1 MSAKPEI
8 QARYLPQERK
18 KRILNM
24 LVEQGRVTVVDISA
38 ELAVSEMTIRRDL
51 AELETEGKL
60 SRVHGG
66 AVLTETVSQPIMDP
80 LPAHFDARLSLH
92 RENKMR
98 IARMAAEVAGRY
110 QSVALDIGTTTLFMV
125 DELVKHERLKIFTN
139 SVRIAHAL
147 GRYAQ
152 APEVYLAGGM
162 MRDDEMAI
170 VGPSAIEQFQQFWFD
185 IAFIGAS
192 GITSQ
197 GIYDSALDETEMK
210 RVLIRRS
217 GFKVLLCDSAKFQ
230 HMSLVQVS
238 QWQDIDLLITDSAP
252 PAVLATALELAN
264 VQVMIAP

>member
-1 MSAKPEI
+1 
-8 QARYLPQERK
+8 
-18 KRILNM
+18 
-24 LVEQGRVTVVDISA
+24 
-38 ELAVSEMTIRRDL
+38 
-51 AELETEGKL
+51 
-60 SRVHGG
+60 
-66 AVLTETVSQPIMDP
+66 
-80 LPAHFDARLSLH
+80 
-92 RENKMR
+92 
-98 IARMAAEVAGRY
+98 
-110 QSVALDIGTTTLFMV
+110 
-125 DELVKHERLKIFTN
+125 
-139 SVRIAHAL
+139 
-147 GRYAQ
+147 
-152 APEVYLAGGM
+152 

-230 HMSLVQVS
+230 HMSLVQVA

-264 VQVMIAP
+264 VQVMIAT